1 MENFHILNYYLSNVV
16 ISVEIDKISFKLIFN
31 DNKLISAENYS
42 SKNKNIEQRHV
53 SSKKLFSKGDCQ

>member
-1 MENFHILNYYLSNVV
+1 M

-42 SKNKNIEQRHV
+42 SKNKNIKQRHV